1 MAARYVQQMR
11 SHPASFH
18 AAIWVC
24 LKGMVDKSSMNPS
37 TFKQRRF
44 LDVCHNL
51 AVQSVIQMISE
62 LCENNYAT
70 PSDELGMLCSA
81 MQSLALGTT
90 EDLHAHG
97 SRSGPRQST
106 LTKLQNLHIWGSA
119 PRWLNYHEEAA
130 RKILHAN
137 DCMDPFWAGLRVC
150 QTQ

>member
-1 MAARYVQQMR
+1 MTARYVQQMR

-18 AAIWVC
+18 AAVWVC
-24 LKGMVDKSSMNPS
+24 AKGMVDKSSTNS
-37 TFKQRRF
+37 SAIKHRRF
-44 LDVCHNL
+44 LEVCHHI
-51 AVQSVIQMISE
+51 AVKSVNQMISDLGDCNFE
-62 LCENNYAT
+62 IPTN
-70 PSDELGMLCSA
+70 ELGMLCSA

-90 EDLHAHG
+90 DDVPARAA
-97 SRSGPRQST
+97 RSGPRQSS
-106 LTKLQNLHIWGSA
+106 LTKLQNLGLWGVA